1 MGQYGNQPDFG
12 TRAVAIT
19 PKGFAGGSYVNVSY
33 QDDED
38 VTQNIFLTDT
48 NLNVS
53 TYVDGSLIAKANNP
67 AEWNT
72 YAFDDNIGCWAYYN
86 FDDNNAKY
94 GKVYNRWAIQ
104 DPNLYSPGYSI
115 LDYNIA
121 REMSST
127 YNPNNPNLGKQL
139 KSIPTGVDGQDL
151 TGTTLWDYSNDVAT
165 GTDNFGFTG
174 LPGGYYDVGNEEWFD
189 QWRLTRFWDSATE
202 DGEYY
207 RLEFDR
213 IDVAIEQNNSYNGY
227 YARLSVNIGD
237 PNYIA
242 PEPLN
247 SAALYVGT
255 GGDLVVTI
263 VGSETPVMFKN
274 VPDASFLPIIVSN
287 VWERGDMGLTTASD
301 IIAIY

>member
-33 QDDED
+33 QVDGNTEIAPF
-38 VTQNIFLTDT
+38 TST

-53 TYVDGSLIAKANNP
+53 TFRDGVAIPKASNRT
-67 AEWNT
+67 EWSD
-72 YAFDDNIGCWAYYN
+72 YCDSDEPCWAYYN
-86 FDDNNAKY
+86 FDDSFTKF
-94 GKVYNRWAIQ
+94 GKIYNKFAVQ
-104 DPNLYSPGYSI
+104 DVDLYSQGYRMWEVGV
-115 LDYNIA
+115 LT
-121 REMSST
+121 EMSQEL
-127 YNPNNPNLGKQL
+127 YNPDLGLKL
-139 KSIPTGVDGQDL
+139 KSIPTAKDGQSVE
-151 TGTTLWDYSNDVAT
+151 GTTLWLYAQDKQGEDT
-165 GTDNFGFTG
+165 FGFTA
-174 LPGGYYDVGNEEWFD
+174 LPGPVYQDGNWSAQGEYTGFWTDDSNIFAELAYDDSVIKKRNVTSLYDGYYV
-189 QWRLTRFWDSATE
+189 RLQVS
-202 DGEYY
+202 
-207 RLEFDR
+207 L
-213 IDVAIEQNNSYNGY
+213 
-227 YARLSVNIGD
+227 D
-237 PNYIA
+237 PDPTKAPIK

-287 VWERGDMGLTTASD
+287 VWERGDDGLTTASD

>member
-33 QDDED
+33 QDSENN
-38 VTQNIFLTDT
+38 TQNVYLTNT

-53 TYVDGSLIAKANNP
+53 TLNDGTPIIKANNVS
-67 AEWNT
+67 EWVFYT
-72 YAFDDNIGCWAYYN
+72 DNQEIGCWAYYDFKDEN
-86 FDDNNAKY
+86 EKY
-94 GKVYNRWAIQ
+94 GKVYNKWVINNV
-104 DPNLYSPGYSI
+104 NLFSPGYSL
-115 LDYNIA
+115 LD
-121 REMSST
+121 SST
-127 YNPNNPNLGKQL
+127 ANLMTNVYGFNPTLGQQL
-139 KSIPTGVDGQDL
+139 KSIPTGIKDQDL
-151 TGTTLWDYSNDVAT
+151 TGTTLWSYSDEVDG
-165 GTDNFGFTG
+165 GTNVFGFTG
-174 LPGGYYDVGNEEWFD
+174 LPGGFYNFVEDKWDGQWYELRIWDNKPGEAEFYYLNYKE
-189 QWRLTRFWDSATE
+189 
-202 DGEYY
+202 
-207 RLEFDR
+207 
-213 IDVAIEQNNSYNGY
+213 NSVYTNITDPRNGY
-227 YARLSVNIGD
+227 YIRLQVD
-237 PNYIA
+237 PKDKDYVA
-242 PEPLN
+242 PQPLN

>member
-33 QDDED
+33 QDSED
-38 VTQNIFLTDT
+38 KTQNIYLTNT

-53 TYVDGSLIAKANNP
+53 TLNDGSLIPKANNVSDW
-67 AEWNT
+67 EDYT
-72 YAFDDNIGCWAYYN
+72 DNQNVPCWAYYGFEDEN
-86 FDDNNAKY
+86 EKY
-94 GKVYNRWAIQ
+94 GKVYNIFAVQ
-104 DPNLYSPGYSI
+104 NANLYSPGYSL
-115 LDYNIA
+115 LDYSVAGLMTNA
-121 REMSST
+121 NG
-127 YNPNNPNLGKQL
+127 YNPTLGQQL
-139 KSIPTGVDGQDL
+139 KSIPTGQKEQDL
-151 TGTTLWDYSNDVAT
+151 TGTTLWAWEDNVPN
-165 GTDNFGFTG
+165 GTNVFGFTG
-174 LPGGYYDVGNEEWFD
+174 LPGGYYSFD
-189 QWRLTRFWDSATE
+189 DGKWYAQWQELRIWDNKG
-202 DGEYY
+202 DGEFYN
-207 RLEFDR
+207 LLWK
-213 IDVAIEQNNSYNGY
+213 NNNLVLNNTNSLNGY
-227 YARLSVNIGD
+227 YVRLQVD
-237 PNYIA
+237 PKADYYVA
-242 PEPLN
+242 PQPLN